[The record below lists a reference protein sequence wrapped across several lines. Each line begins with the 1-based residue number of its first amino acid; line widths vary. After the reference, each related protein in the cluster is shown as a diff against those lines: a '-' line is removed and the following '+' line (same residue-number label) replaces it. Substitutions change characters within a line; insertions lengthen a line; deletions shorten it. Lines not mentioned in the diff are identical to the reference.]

1 MSAFDE
7 LVEDEHEP
15 CALLMAGLLRAL
27 SGGNSLWFSMR
38 YPFLLEVGSS
48 WEDVNLRRTTKR
60 KCDCDQLFG
69 LLTEQKRLRLSCE
82 RLKPVR

>member
-27 SGGNSLWFSMR
+27 SGGNNLWFSMR
-38 YPFLLEVGSS
+38 YPFLLEVRDSLG
-48 WEDVNLRRTTKR
+48 RT
-60 KCDCDQLFG
+60 
-69 LLTEQKRLRLSCE
+69 
-82 RLKPVR
+82 